1 MNKYINKIINADC
14 LDILKELPDNYFDL
28 CLCDPPYGVGDKFK
42 GGKNSK
48 MNKFGDFPFLVGVT
62 SNRHAVKLEN
72 STEAVADFIC
82 TKGVD
87 GDLCVLTPDGDKVL
101 NTFGIYIDRCSDFD
115 YLEKLRP
122 VLVEKQMKLESSLG
136 LGASL

>member
-1 MNKYINKIINADC
+1 
-14 LDILKELPDNYFDL
+14 
-28 CLCDPPYGVGDKFK
+28 
-42 GGKNSK
+42 

-87 GDLCVLTPDGDKVL
+87 GDLCILTPYGDKVL

-122 VLVEKQMKLESSLG
+122 VLAEKQLKLESSLG

>member
-1 MNKYINKIINADC
+1 MNKKLRGLWVTTCRLFLFFIGITKLYLWKIH
-14 LDILKELPDNYFDL
+14 
-28 CLCDPPYGVGDKFK
+28 KFVNEYKNMK
-42 GGKNSK
+42 GNRK

-87 GDLCVLTPDGDKVL
+87 GDLCILTPDGDKVL

-122 VLVEKQMKLESSLG
+122 VLVEKQLKLESSLG

>member
-1 MNKYINKIINADC
+1 MNRTTQSLWVKTCRLFLFFVSITKLYLWKIH
-14 LDILKELPDNYFDL
+14 
-28 CLCDPPYGVGDKFK
+28 KFVNEYKNMK
-42 GGKNSK
+42 GNRK

-87 GDLCVLTPDGDKVL
+87 GDLCILTPDGDKVL

-122 VLVEKQMKLESSLG
+122 VLVEKQLKLESSLG

>member
-1 MNKYINKIINADC
+1 M
-14 LDILKELPDNYFDL
+14 
-28 CLCDPPYGVGDKFK
+28 K
-42 GGKNSK
+42 GNRK
-48 MNKFGDFPFLVGVT
+48 MNKFGNFPFLVGVT

-87 GDLCVLTPDGDKVL
+87 GDLCILTPDGDKVL

-122 VLVEKQMKLESSLG
+122 VLVEKQLKLESSLG

>member
-1 MNKYINKIINADC
+1 MNRTTQSLWVITCRLFLFFVSITKLYLWKIH
-14 LDILKELPDNYFDL
+14 
-28 CLCDPPYGVGDKFK
+28 KFVNEYKNMK
-42 GGKNSK
+42 GNRK

-87 GDLCVLTPDGDKVL
+87 GDLCILTPDGDKVL
-101 NTFGIYIDRCSDFD
+101 NTFGIYIDRCSNFD

-122 VLVEKQMKLESSLG
+122 VLVEKQLKLESSLG

>member
-1 MNKYINKIINADC
+1 MNRATQK
-14 LDILKELPDNYFDL
+14 P
-28 CLCDPPYGVGDKFK
+28 V
-42 GGKNSK
+42 GKNLQAFLFFIGITKLYLWKIHKFVNEYKNMKGNRK

-87 GDLCVLTPDGDKVL
+87 GDLCILTPDGDKVL

>member
-1 MNKYINKIINADC
+1 M
-14 LDILKELPDNYFDL
+14 
-28 CLCDPPYGVGDKFK
+28 K
-42 GGKNSK
+42 GNRK

-87 GDLCVLTPDGDKVL
+87 GDLCILTPDGDKVVC
-101 NTFGIYIDRCSDFD
+101 RCGSQCSGTSYDVGYVNSFIKAKF
-115 YLEKLRP
+115 LP
-122 VLVEKQMKLESSLG
+122 
-136 LGASL
+136 

>member
-1 MNKYINKIINADC
+1 
-14 LDILKELPDNYFDL
+14 
-28 CLCDPPYGVGDKFK
+28 
-42 GGKNSK
+42 

-87 GDLCVLTPDGDKVL
+87 GDLCILTPDGDNVL

-122 VLVEKQMKLESSLG
+122 VLVEKQLKLESSLG

>member
-1 MNKYINKIINADC
+1 MNRTTQSLWVKTCRLFLFFVSITKLYLWKIH
-14 LDILKELPDNYFDL
+14 
-28 CLCDPPYGVGDKFK
+28 KFVNEYKNMK
-42 GGKNSK
+42 GNRK

-87 GDLCVLTPDGDKVL
+87 GDLCILTPDGDKVL
-101 NTFGIYIDRCSDFD
+101 NTFGIYIDRCSNFD

-122 VLVEKQMKLESSLG
+122 VLVEKQLKLESSLG

>member
-1 MNKYINKIINADC
+1 MNRTTQSLWVITCRLFLFFVSITKLNLWKIH
-14 LDILKELPDNYFDL
+14 
-28 CLCDPPYGVGDKFK
+28 KFVNEYKNMK
-42 GGKNSK
+42 GNRK

-82 TKGVD
+82 SKGVD
-87 GDLCVLTPDGDKVL
+87 GDLCILTPDGDKVL

-122 VLVEKQMKLESSLG
+122 VLVEKQLKLESSLG

>member
-1 MNKYINKIINADC
+1 M
-14 LDILKELPDNYFDL
+14 
-28 CLCDPPYGVGDKFK
+28 K
-42 GGKNSK
+42 GNRK

-87 GDLCVLTPDGDKVL
+87 GDLCILTLDGDKVL
-101 NTFGIYIDRCSDFD
+101 DTFGIYINKDEYKTPGISCFSPKAALAAAPTPADERF
-115 YLEKLRP
+115 
-122 VLVEKQMKLESSLG
+122 LG
-136 LGASL
+136 NFSRTARKPTISARTS

>member
-1 MNKYINKIINADC
+1 M
-14 LDILKELPDNYFDL
+14 
-28 CLCDPPYGVGDKFK
+28 K
-42 GGKNSK
+42 GNRK
-48 MNKFGDFPFLVGVT
+48 MNKFGNFPFLVGVT

-87 GDLCVLTPDGDKVL
+87 GDLCILTPDGDKVL

-122 VLVEKQMKLESSLG
+122 VLVEKQLKLESSLG
-136 LGASL
+136 LGASLVLMWSLIITSHSSQKQKRRTRKRLKNTASLTNSTAAE

>member
-1 MNKYINKIINADC
+1 MNKKLRGLWVTTCRLFLFFVSITKLYLWKIH
-14 LDILKELPDNYFDL
+14 
-28 CLCDPPYGVGDKFK
+28 KFVNEYKNMK
-42 GGKNSK
+42 GNRK

-87 GDLCVLTPDGDKVL
+87 GDLCILTPDGDKVL

>member
-1 MNKYINKIINADC
+1 
-14 LDILKELPDNYFDL
+14 
-28 CLCDPPYGVGDKFK
+28 
-42 GGKNSK
+42 

-87 GDLCVLTPDGDKVL
+87 GDLCILTPDGDKVL
-101 NTFGIYIDRCSDFD
+101 NTY
-115 YLEKLRP
+115 EKH
-122 VLVEKQMKLESSLG
+122 QSSALSAEITLFEG
-136 LGASL
+136 R

>member
-1 MNKYINKIINADC
+1 M
-14 LDILKELPDNYFDL
+14 
-28 CLCDPPYGVGDKFK
+28 K
-42 GGKNSK
+42 GNRK

-87 GDLCVLTPDGDKVL
+87 GDLCILTPDGDKVL
-101 NTFGIYIDRCSDFD
+101 NTSGIYIDRCSDFD

-122 VLVEKQMKLESSLG
+122 VLVEKQLKLESSLG